1 MGGIIFLFFVGG
13 GGRNEKL
20 GIKRQGFS
28 FFLRLFRFFQIQ
40 HPNLSINVGTPLK
53 HTLFVCVCVGG
64 GLSYDKKLIKSIK
77 ALMVKWSAKTFTF

>member
-1 MGGIIFLFFVGG
+1 MGGIIFLFFCGG
-13 GGRNEKL
+13 GWRNEKL

-64 GLSYDKKLIKSIK
+64 GVKLRQEID
-77 ALMVKWSAKTFTF
+77 